1 MTVHTPSPLDL
12 DLPSK
17 FVHFRPTQWELAL
30 SIADSPLRFSL
41 MSSPPGSGK
50 TVSYFTSCLLRGKRS
65 LILTPNKP
73 LQLQLMSDF
82 APCGLTSII
91 GHSNFP
97 CATPYTSDDDGQ
109 DFGCRDRDN
118 CAYWNVDVL
127 RTLQSQFVTTN
138 YHHWIALCKA
148 GDPLR
153 LGHFDTIVLDEA
165 HEADGLL
172 ASQLTLTFDK
182 RSVSQLLGRNIPS
195 HDDSIHTWVLW
206 AREAHT
212 HARKVYASSR
222 KSADRS
228 TLQRLTRLGRDLSRL
243 SHIGKAESWAVERV
257 STSAGPAVKLSPV
270 WSRPYTETYLFR
282 GAEKVILSSGTLTP
296 LDAEYLGV
304 DSTDL
309 QVIDQ
314 DSTFDVD
321 RRPFVYVPTTQVK
334 YGMLEG
340 QKRQLVQRID
350 KAIDLYGGKHKGLIH
365 TVSYDYRDTVL
376 RLSRHTV
383 GRLGHG
389 FECLLSQE
397 RGEVDNC
404 VQQFFQSQPPSVLVG
419 PAFAEGFD
427 FIGDKARW
435 QILLKVPHLNRQG
448 PVADARCKD
457 DGRYSKH
464 VTSKKI
470 IQTVLRIVRDPTD
483 YGLSL
488 IFDDLWPH
496 FRKNAASY
504 FPMWFRKAWRQAD
517 DIPAMR
523 EF

>member
-1 MTVHTPSPLDL
+1 MTLHIPSPLDL

-50 TVSYFTSCLLRGKRS
+50 TVSYFTSCILRSKRS

-82 APCGLTSII
+82 QPCGLTSII
-91 GHSNFP
+91 GHSNYP

-118 CAYWNVDVL
+118 CAYWNVDVP
-127 RTLQSQFVTTN
+127 RILQSQFVTTN
-138 YHHWIALCKA
+138 YHHWIAAVKA

-172 ASQLTLTFDK
+172 AGQLTLTFDK
-182 RSVSQLLGRNIPS
+182 RSVSQLLDRQTPT
-195 HDDSIHTWVLW
+195 HDDSLHTWVLW
-206 AREAHT
+206 ARDVHT
-212 HARKVYASSR
+212 HARKVYAASR

-243 SHIGKAESWAVERV
+243 SHIGKSESWAVERV
-257 STSAGPAVKLSPV
+257 STSAGPSVKLSPV

-304 DSTDL
+304 DKDDL

-321 RRPFVYVPTTQVK
+321 RRPFVYVPTTRVDF
-334 YGMLEG
+334 GMLEG

-350 KAIDLYGGKHKGLIH
+350 RAIDMYGGKYKGLVH

-376 RLSRHTV
+376 RLSRHRDT
-383 GRLGHG
+383 
-389 FECLLSQE
+389 CLLSQE
-397 RGEVDNC
+397 RGQVDDC
-404 VQQFFQSQPPSVLVG
+404 VQAHFESDPPCVLVG

-427 FIGDKARW
+427 FIGDRARW
-435 QILLKVPHLNRQG
+435 QVLLKVPFLNRQG
-448 PVADARCKD
+448 VVADMRCKD
-457 DGRYSKH
+457 DKRYSTH
-464 VTSKKI
+464 VTSKKV
-470 IQTVLRIVRDPTD
+470 IQAVLRIVRDTSD
-483 YGLSL
+483 WGVSL
-488 IFDDLWPH
+488 IFDEHWAH

-504 FPMWFRKAWRQAD
+504 FPMWFRKAWKQAD